1 MQPCKYFLKGNCK
14 FGVKCALAHVLPDGK
29 RLNTSSTSHLTL
41 RSNKQPLRTNSGSH
55 SSPSNV
61 SSEPINIANEP
72 QYQGYNE
79 FTSAPNDQF
88 AAANINLVAPQQYL
102 HDYSQQQQ
110 HLLYQQHQ
118 QQQQFYS
125 KNLSTTENPIIDTS
139 VTEYGYPVFN
149 NSYMSSPP
157 STLPLSA
164 ATTYTQ
170 SSPTFSYGN
179 SIWSNSLNVPS
190 ISNTSTSNVGYN
202 PLFNSPSELM
212 YSPTSSSNMILPS
225 SNYQNTTNSLID
237 SEFDDDTEDID
248 FIPNSLVDLLT
259 PQELHRRKSRASFG
273 SQAQF
278 IGMPSLKELTLAEEE
293 TTFIMD

>member
-1 MQPCKYFLKGNCK
+1 VAFSREGNCFFEYRHYKSLKKLKFDPIPESIVRFDNTLSYKLIQLTNARSLDLSHVPCKFFRQGACQAGNSCPFSHATDSSSSLQPCKYFLKGNCK

-72 QYQGYNE
+72 QYQ
-79 FTSAPNDQF
+79 
-88 AAANINLVAPQQYL
+88 
-102 HDYSQQQQ
+102 
-110 HLLYQQHQ
+110 
-118 QQQQFYS
+118 
-125 KNLSTTENPIIDTS
+125 
-139 VTEYGYPVFN
+139 
-149 NSYMSSPP
+149 
-157 STLPLSA
+157 A